1 MSGQLID
8 KLSASQ
14 NEIKRLIKN
23 RHNFYEIMS
32 DMVFIFDKNYKIQDM
47 NASAINVFGDLR
59 GKTCY
64 KILYDKT
71 KPCKKNCPIQLV
83 NSKQTEHQGRF
94 EAKIGKIIVNYSV
107 VPYIGYQGDELIMV
121 VMRDITKLKSHEKTI
136 DNFNKDITKVLFN
149 KISEINETE
158 KVREQLALEINV
170 LKKEL
175 VRLRN
180 PDIMIGESKKIR
192 ELREMIYQVANS
204 DATILVTGESG
215 SGKELVADLIYK
227 HSNRDGKPYLKF
239 NCASVPETLIESDLF
254 GYEKGAFTG
263 ANTKRKGKFEIAD
276 TGTIFLDEIGDISPK
291 MQAVLLRV
299 LQNGEIVRV
308 GGSHPIKINVRVIAS
323 TNADLYKAVEEKRF
337 RKDLFY
343 RLNVVNLHLPPLRER
358 KDDIVLLL
366 THFIKKYRK
375 AFNKD
380 IKFLPKHLLDKMLY
394 YDWPGNI
401 RELENVVQRAILLS
415 KGETITGDNLLMG
428 NHNGV
433 SSKVNETPQ
442 GVGITRQSLKKSLAE
457 IEKNIILQALT
468 EFDGDIMKISE
479 ILDIGKS
486 ALYQKI
492 KRYDLK

>member
-1 MSGQLID
+1 M
-8 KLSASQ
+8 
-14 NEIKRLIKN
+14 
-23 RHNFYEIMS
+23 
-32 DMVFIFDKNYKIQDM
+32 
-47 NASAINVFGDLR
+47 
-59 GKTCY
+59 
-64 KILYDKT
+64 
-71 KPCKKNCPIQLV
+71 
-83 NSKQTEHQGRF
+83 
-94 EAKIGKIIVNYSV
+94 
-107 VPYIGYQGDELIMV
+107 
-121 VMRDITKLKSHEKTI
+121 
-136 DNFNKDITKVLFN
+136 
-149 KISEINETE
+149 
-158 KVREQLALEINV
+158 
-170 LKKEL
+170 KEL

-180 PDIMIGESKKIR
+180 PDIMVGESKKIR
-192 ELREMIYQVANS
+192 ELREMIYQVADS
-204 DATILVTGESG
+204 DATILITGESG

-227 HSNRDGKPYLKF
+227 HCNRNGKPFLKF
-239 NCASVPETLIESDLF
+239 NCASVPESLIESDLF

-263 ANTKRKGKFEIAD
+263 ANTKRKGKFEISD
-276 TGTIFLDEIGDISPK
+276 TGTIFLDEIGDITPK

-308 GGSHPIKINVRVIAS
+308 GGSHPIKINVLVIAS

-343 RLNVVNLHLPPLRER
+343 RLNVINLHLPPLRER

-428 NHNGV
+428 NHNGA
-433 SSKVNETPQ
+433 SSKVNETLQ
-442 GVGITRQSLKKSLAE
+442 RIEVARQPLKKSLAE

-492 KRYDLK
+492 KRYDLKQ